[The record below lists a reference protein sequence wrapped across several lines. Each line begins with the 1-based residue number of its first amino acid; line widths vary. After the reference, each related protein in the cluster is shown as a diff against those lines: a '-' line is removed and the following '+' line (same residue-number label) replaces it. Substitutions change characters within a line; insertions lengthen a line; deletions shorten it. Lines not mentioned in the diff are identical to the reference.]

1 MVHFEDESFF
11 APDEGECLIRPGVTN
26 SVWGKIIFVSR
37 DIFCQGSFADIKVVE
52 FVMNRGDGSIALA
65 GWIFDEENWRR

>member
-1 MVHFEDESFF
+1 MKTSLFLR
-11 APDEGECLIRPGVTN
+11 PMRGECLIRPGVTN

-52 FVMNRGDGSIALA
+52 FVMKP
-65 GWIFDEENWRR
+65 WRRFYRISGMDFR